1 MKIRKILFILLTI
14 GIIACSENKSDKDKI
29 DINSVLEESSE
40 NASLEI
46 SEESMNSIIGSIPSP
61 IEIAMVI
68 EQSGTVFDE
77 KLLNL
82 QENHTL
88 YTTDQAKALGIGI
101 YSGDLGY
108 INIYEKTFLTVNYL
122 NTIKKLADDINIGQY
137 FDFNTIRRLASNN
150 DKMDSLIFLST
161 LNFNRMDSFL
171 RSKKRSNMSILMVTG
186 TWTEG
191 LYIAT
196 QNFNQ
201 SKSKETM
208 EWIGYQKII
217 IDQLLLG
224 LSFYKDDLY
233 FQKLVS
239 DMNRLKGL
247 YDKITLTYVYHEP
260 ESKEVDGRLVIMDK
274 STSEIS
280 ITQEQVKEIGDV
292 VSEIRARLVNNL

>member
-1 MKIRKILFILLTI
+1 
-14 GIIACSENKSDKDKI
+14 
-29 DINSVLEESSE
+29 
-40 NASLEI
+40 
-46 SEESMNSIIGSIPSP
+46 
-61 IEIAMVI
+61 
-68 EQSGTVFDE
+68 
-77 KLLNL
+77 
-82 QENHTL
+82 L

>member
-1 MKIRKILFILLTI
+1 MKFRNILFLIITI
-14 GIIACSENKSDKDKI
+14 SIVSCSDNKSGKDNI
-29 DINSVLEESSE
+29 DVNALLNESADNE
-40 NASLEI
+40 GIEI
-46 SEESMNSIIGSIPSP
+46 SEESLNSIIGSIPSP

-68 EQSGTVFDE
+68 EQSGTGFDE

-82 QENHTL
+82 QENISL
-88 YTTDQAKALGIGI
+88 YTTDQAKAMGIGI

-137 FDFNTIRRLASNN
+137 FDFTTIRRLASNSE
-150 DKMDSLIFLST
+150 KMDSLIYLST
-161 LNFNRMDSFL
+161 LNFNKMDSFL
-171 RSKKRSNMSILMVTG
+171 RSKKRSNMSILLVTG

-196 QNFNQ
+196 QNYNQ
-201 SKSKETM
+201 SRNEETM

-224 LSFYKDDLY
+224 LSAYKDDIY
-233 FQKLVS
+233 FQKILS
-239 DMNRLKGL
+239 DMMRLKGL
-247 YDKITLTYVYHEP
+247 YDKINLTYEYHEP
-260 ESKEVDGRLVIMDK
+260 ESVEIDGRLVIIDK

-280 ITQEQVKEIGDV
+280 ITAQQVEEIGNV
-292 VSEIRARLVNNL
+292 VSEIRTRLVNNL